1 MLPFSQ
7 YLRELLETKQLTV
20 SALSR
25 LSGVERTTLSKT
37 LAGQRVL
44 PYDAMDGL
52 IRHLHLTPEE
62 ERRFRAYYDEQFEKK
77 GLRRSREMVGRLF
90 SELAELNFTMPPFA
104 ETRLLMSLEQYAGD
118 RSVFSGASNVQPLLR
133 MVLSEELMRADAR
146 IDLTVPPVNSF
157 LSDELL
163 RRCLDGG
170 LDADIRQIIAFDA
183 SGSAEDI
190 NLHNLE
196 CFCRILPICL
206 LSKRRYQ
213 PYYYYDSSLS
223 SLYTDSFPYFLV
235 THSCVVCLFENGEQA
250 MLLRGRDQIEYYRRH
265 FQNLLEHCYRLIQYT
280 DDPVKIL
287 MSYDDHTDENGFYMI
302 MDQPCFGRFY
312 NEGVI
317 DRYLKKELSFYEP
330 LREAAQRRFIRLR
343 QIERFYTLFSRGGIE
358 RFLESGAL
366 DDFPSAYVKPFP
378 AEQRRK
384 LTMALAAE
392 IRRGGITGRMLKP
405 GVFPDYLSMTTSAR
419 SGAGFFTTENFALQD
434 GFSYIRIRES
444 DLCRAFHGYLS
455 HLPVSGQTLSADQTA
470 EILEQMAQER

>member
-7 YLRELLETKQLTV
+7 YLRELLEAKQLTV

-170 LDADIRQIIAFDA
+170 LDADIVEVI
-183 SGSAEDI
+183 
-190 NLHNLE
+190 
-196 CFCRILPICL
+196 
-206 LSKRRYQ
+206 
-213 PYYYYDSSLS
+213 
-223 SLYTDSFPYFLV
+223 
-235 THSCVVCLFENGEQA
+235 
-250 MLLRGRDQIEYYRRH
+250 RH
-265 FQNLLEHCYRLIQYT
+265 
-280 DDPVKIL
+280 
-287 MSYDDHTDENGFYMI
+287 
-302 MDQPCFGRFY
+302 
-312 NEGVI
+312 
-317 DRYLKKELSFYEP
+317 
-330 LREAAQRRFIRLR
+330 
-343 QIERFYTLFSRGGIE
+343 
-358 RFLESGAL
+358 
-366 DDFPSAYVKPFP
+366 
-378 AEQRRK
+378 
-384 LTMALAAE
+384 
-392 IRRGGITGRMLKP
+392 
-405 GVFPDYLSMTTSAR
+405 
-419 SGAGFFTTENFALQD
+419 
-434 GFSYIRIRES
+434 
-444 DLCRAFHGYLS
+444 
-455 HLPVSGQTLSADQTA
+455 
-470 EILEQMAQER
+470 

>member
-1 MLPFSQ
+1 M
-7 YLRELLETKQLTV
+7 
-20 SALSR
+20 
-25 LSGVERTTLSKT
+25 
-37 LAGQRVL
+37 L

-183 SGSAEDI
+183 SGSAEI
-190 NLHNLE
+190 SICTIWNASAGSFPSACSRRGVSTLLLLRQQ
-196 CFCRILPICL
+196 FVFAVYRSLPL
-206 LSKRRYQ
+206 LFGNPQLR
-213 PYYYYDSSLS
+213 SLS
-223 SLYTDSFPYFLV
+223 L
-235 THSCVVCLFENGEQA
+235 ENGEQA

-312 NEGVI
+312 NEGV
-317 DRYLKKELSFYEP
+317 S
-330 LREAAQRRFIRLR
+330 
-343 QIERFYTLFSRGGIE
+343 TGI
-358 RFLESGAL
+358 
-366 DDFPSAYVKPFP
+366 
-378 AEQRRK
+378 
-384 LTMALAAE
+384 
-392 IRRGGITGRMLKP
+392 
-405 GVFPDYLSMTTSAR
+405 
-419 SGAGFFTTENFALQD
+419 
-434 GFSYIRIRES
+434 
-444 DLCRAFHGYLS
+444 
-455 HLPVSGQTLSADQTA
+455 
-470 EILEQMAQER
+470 